1 MQIVWTIQA
10 QEDLETIYRFWLFKD
25 AAYAARLYNLL
36 IDEADILLT
45 FPHVG
50 AQERFLLH
58 RPEQFR
64 SLVVGKYHKLVY
76 TIEERAIV
84 IHAVWDCRQ
93 NPETLTE
100 KA

>member
-1 MQIVWTIQA
+1 MRIIWTIQA
-10 QEDLETIYRFWLFKD
+10 QEDLETIYRFWLPKD
-25 AAYAARLYNLL
+25 ANYAARLYNLL

-45 FPHVG
+45 FPHAG

-64 SLVVGKYHKLVY
+64 SLVVEKHHKLIY
-76 TIEERAIV
+76 TIEEESVV

-93 NPETLTE
+93 NPEVLKG